1 MGSQREVVGKSHVV
15 GSVAEKGLDQGV
27 SASGDQ
33 KKKELVQV
41 KEKKVLRSAHSLSL
55 CGGGTGG
62 NASAD
67 EKPAGRAEA
76 VAGSS

>member
-1 MGSQREVVGKSHVV
+1 MGSQREVVGKSHIV
-15 GSVAEKGLDQGV
+15 GSVVEKGLDQGV
-27 SASGDQ
+27 SASADQ
-33 KKKELVQV
+33 EKKELVQV
-41 KEKKVLRSAHSLSL
+41 KERKVSLSAHCLSL
-55 CGGGTGG
+55 CGGGTEG